1 MRKAVI
7 TILGTIG
14 STFDKKVK
22 KLVLDK
28 QSIKSNYYSKN
39 IKSML
44 KDTQYTNTLPLI
56 LNTYAKEYEII
67 PIFTQIAKEIQKEVL
82 SKLENMRNSQEIF
95 KDEYLIKDENN
106 FKDILA
112 QIDTILNQY
121 DKVIIDISHG
131 FRHLPILMTI
141 DLIMQHIKD
150 NQKIERI
157 LFAQEEIKPDKFAK
171 RKGRY
176 EIVDLRDYL
185 DLANLSFII
194 TNFKD
199 NYTISSNIKISNA
212 KYRELIHAMREFS
225 RDILALSM
233 QHFFYTSLPNLKKA
247 IADTE
252 NDFILKN
259 DLKKLEEHLKVFDL
273 DDKKKYQVYF
283 SMAKELMSK
292 EYLLQSINLVH
303 EAKLLYLKSAFKSKN
318 LFNYELIEAIE
329 RKKGKTYT
337 LLSECKY
344 IYTSKKIDSKRVAEI
359 QIQNVNKLKSSL
371 EYNHKFAQF
380 VHDDLRNSL
389 AHADSEQE
397 RENVKNEIAKNIQQF
412 EQLCIESNIL
422 GVKQL

>member
-106 FKDILA
+106 FKDILD

-259 DLKKLEEHLKVFDL
+259 DLKKLEEHLKVFHL

-344 IYTSKKIDSKRVAEI
+344 IYTSKKIAPDRVKEI
-359 QIQNVNKLKSSL
+359 QIQNANKLKSSL

-380 VHDDLRNSL
+380 VRDDLRNSL